1 MEENK
6 QSTSIWKSK
15 LLAIKN
21 MVIENVIGGAGGN
34 TSAGSGPDKKHSKE
48 NQVTPMAEVAV
59 KNKAKGVGH
68 LGWRMQAVEPV
79 QEDIE
84 DLESGGRMVAQIAS
98 QRISN
103 P

>member
-48 NQVTPMAEVAV
+48 N
-59 KNKAKGVGH
+59 
-68 LGWRMQAVEPV
+68 
-79 QEDIE
+79 
-84 DLESGGRMVAQIAS
+84 
-98 QRISN
+98 
-103 P
+103 